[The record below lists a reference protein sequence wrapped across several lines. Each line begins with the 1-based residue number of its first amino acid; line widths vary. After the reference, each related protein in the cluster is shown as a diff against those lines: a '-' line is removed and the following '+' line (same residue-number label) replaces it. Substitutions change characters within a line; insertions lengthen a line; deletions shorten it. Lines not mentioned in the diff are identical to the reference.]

1 LAEEM
6 MSMDKFAIVCNLPD
20 GVCSRQQILL
30 AARSYDPSFK
40 ETQLRYLTG
49 ALLDSDLVVRVG
61 RNQYKKAGE
70 EPKKR
75 IFAGKYSNAAMQVIR
90 YMEKHFPLLSFRVWE
105 LRWLNEFFNHQLA
118 HNKIFLEVE
127 KDGFDF
133 VFSALI
139 EKFPGRVLL
148 RPGVKEILQYGTDDG
163 VIVER
168 LVTEAPSAG
177 GERYHVPLE
186 KLIVDLFANRY
197 LMLFKGEYPST
208 IEMMFSTYRIDQV
221 AMLRYARRR
230 NKVKDVFG
238 FLSTKT
244 TVECM
249 VQW

>member
-1 LAEEM
+1 
-6 MSMDKFAIVCNLPD
+6 
-20 GVCSRQQILL
+20 
-30 AARSYDPSFK
+30 
-40 ETQLRYLTG
+40 
-49 ALLDSDLVVRVG
+49 
-61 RNQYKKAGE
+61 
-70 EPKKR
+70 
-75 IFAGKYSNAAMQVIR
+75 
-90 YMEKHFPLLSFRVWE
+90 MEKHFPLLSFRVWE